1 MATAVTVTRIEPK
14 SSGRAL
20 EYFDEETG
28 ILTVTQ
34 MGAVTFEIRRKL
46 LDEILAAIPADGEL
60 KVLSDLRQ
68 ADVSISNDEAI
79 KYGELIVQGACLR
92 EARIAMVHPVGEA
105 NNYLTESVVLLD
117 GDALRLVTF
126 TSMQEAY
133 QWLSES

>member
-1 MATAVTVTRIEPK
+1 MAHSIH
-14 SSGRAL
+14 
-20 EYFDEETG
+20 FDADTG

-34 MGAVTFEIRRKL
+34 VGAVTFESRRIL
-46 LDEILAAIPADGEL
+46 LDKIRAVIPESGEL

-68 ADVSISNDEAI
+68 ADISMSHDEAI
-79 KYGELIVQGACLR
+79 KYGELIVQGADLR
-92 EARIAMVHPVGEA
+92 EARIAMVHPVDKE

-117 GDALRLVTF
+117 GDSLRLVTF